1 MAWTY
6 NNRVIREGRS
16 WTDDAGVTHP
26 TNWGSWSTEDKTAAG
41 LVFLADPAP
50 FDSRFFWDANTP
62 KALDDVNEVDE
73 NGDPLLDEDGNQVVT
88 KGLKSTFKAQV
99 KAQAGGLLQGT
110 DWYVIRETES
120 GVATPIEVSNY
131 RSAVRAYSGYLEG
144 LIDGVVDHAA
154 FVALFDSTENNPSAF
169 SNWPEE

>member
-26 TNWGSWSTEDKTAAG
+26 TNWGSWSTEDKASAG
-41 LVFLADPAP
+41 LVWVDDPTP
-50 FDSRFFWDANTP
+50 FDSRFFWSAGNP

-88 KGLKSTFKAQV
+88 LGLKSQWIEKV
-99 KAQAGGLLQGT
+99 KQQAGGLLSPT
-110 DWYVIRETES
+110 DWYVVRKAEAGTDI
-120 GVATPIEVSNY
+120 PIDVSNY
-131 RSAVRAYSGYLEG
+131 RSAIRAYSNYLEG
-144 LIDGVVDHAA
+144 QIAA
-154 FVALFDSTENNPSAF
+154 VTTHEEFIVLVEGTEDNLSVFAT
-169 SNWPEE
+169 WPEE

>member
-1 MAWTY
+1 MAWKY

-41 LVFLADPAP
+41 LVWEDDPAQ

-99 KAQAGGLLQGT
+99 KAQAGGLLQDS
-110 DWYVIRETES
+110 DWYVIRNAES
-120 GVATPIEVSNY
+120 GTAVPIEVSNY
-131 RSAVRAYSGYLEG
+131 RSAVRAYSGFLEG
-144 LIDGVVDHAA
+144 EIDAVADHAA
-154 FVALFDSTENNPSAF
+154 FVALFESTEDTPSIFA
-169 SNWPEE
+169 NWPEE